1 MLGGLPIGIEDVV
14 AKGPLEKTW
23 YSVVYTEA
31 SGQLKQLTNAR
42 WPWLYHKKRTMEEK
56 GLLVS
61 PIFQRTYWYERPAD
75 MEQTKALHQAYCAQ
89 LLDERY
95 MHCVQTLCRGHSA
108 AKQAA
113 FLEQCERIRRQY
125 GNQAYCAMLAYGRQW
140 RLLTT

>member
-1 MLGGLPIGIEDVV
+1 MI
-14 AKGPLEKTW
+14 AKAPLEKTW

-42 WPWLYHKKRTMEEK
+42 WPWLYHKKRALEEK

-75 MEQTKALHQAYCAQ
+75 MEQTKALHQEYCAQ
-89 LLDERY
+89 FLDERY
-95 MHCVQTLCRGHSA
+95 MACVQTLCSKQSA
-108 AKQAA
+108 AQQAA

-125 GNQAYCAMLAYGRQW
+125 GSQAYSAMLAYGRQW
-140 RLLTT
+140 RL